1 MSFKHL
7 FAQHSFSLQR
17 IESICAMIDLPF
29 SGVALLMGINSQLP
43 KQQWQNITLV
53 LASRAGQLKWLNA
66 FRRKI

>member
-1 MSFKHL
+1 
-7 FAQHSFSLQR
+7 
-17 IESICAMIDLPF
+17 MIDLPF